1 MTAARF
7 TTLGTIRMMQRR
19 RQLALAFGTVL
30 ITMLCSGCATS
41 EKSRY
46 ERHLSALFQPDQ
58 ATSTDVIL
66 AFGLNRG
73 ALPPN
78 VVAVAG
84 E

>member
-7 TTLGTIRMMQRR
+7 TTLCTVRIMQGR
-19 RQLALAFGTVL
+19 RQLALAVGCSL
-30 ITMLCSGCATS
+30 IVILCSGCATS

-46 ERHLSALFQPDQ
+46 ERHLSALFQPDH

-66 AFGLNRG
+66 AFGLDRG